1 MTAAT
6 VAGSNYADDILTQ
19 SVYTRQTTDDLQ
31 KYAYAAQFIDVEMET
46 LTKSMTKNIKA
57 MDGARGGT
65 GAVAEAYKQLGVSV
79 TNADGSLRNS
89 NEVYWETI
97 DALKGI
103 PNETERDVLAMQIL
117 GKSATELNSV
127 IEAGSDTFK
136 AYGDEAV
143 AMGAVMSGDQ
153 LNALGAFND
162 KLATLTAG
170 MDGLKNS
177 AAMIALPFLDTLAT
191 DGISVLGEFSKGIQE
206 ANGDVGKMADVIG
219 GTLSNIVG
227 LIADKLPEFVDM
239 GVEMITSLVEGVVDN
254 LPTIIDAAL
263 QIIMSLVDGLI
274 ELLPMVVEGALQIV
288 AS

>member
-206 ANGDVGKMADVIG
+206 ANGDVGKMADV
-219 GTLSNIVG
+219 S
-227 LIADKLPEFVDM
+227 
-239 GVEMITSLVEGVVDN
+239 
-254 LPTIIDAAL
+254 
-263 QIIMSLVDGLI
+263 
-274 ELLPMVVEGALQIV
+274 
-288 AS
+288 